1 VRWRHRWRGGET
13 RRQRADLI
21 AQLDSLEPY
30 PESVRIN
37 SLVQD
42 QGTPLAGIVPL
53 DPLALIRRIAIARI
67 TMPRAAGAPG
77 HALLNRVGPRV

>member
-1 VRWRHRWRGGET
+1 
-13 RRQRADLI
+13 
-21 AQLDSLEPY
+21 
-30 PESVRIN
+30 VRIN

-53 DPLALIRRIAIARI
+53 DPLAFISRIAIARI

>member
-1 VRWRHRWRGGET
+1 MRRRHRRRGA
-13 RRQRADLI
+13 RRCHRRADLI

-53 DPLALIRRIAIARI
+53 DPLAFISRIAIARI